1 MFRLILIFAVL
12 FLNKVVFFYVV
23 WVISFVHNLSD
34 EGRVNKHIV
43 NRCMWWSEN
52 LSLSEM
58 MLQSLDVMWFPSVM
72 LADILLKGRAT
83 DLAAIC
89 LLNHLKSLSECLW
102 ILSHDIE
109 AHLEDIVHFKLISE
123 ALLLMIGID
132 VAQCL
137 TTR

>member
-1 MFRLILIFAVL
+1 MFRFIFVFAVL
-12 FLNKVVFFYVV
+12 LLNKVVFFYVV

-34 EGRVNKHIV
+34 EGRVSKHIV
-43 NRCMWWSEN
+43 NRCMWWSED
-52 LSLSEM
+52 LSLREM
-58 MLQSLDVMWFPSVM
+58 MLQSFNVMWLPSMM
-72 LADILLKGRAT
+72 LADIFLKRRAS